1 MADKYN
7 EYLAVN
13 VLNEDRVVGF
23 PSHSPLAE
31 FRCANDRGV
40 VQVSYR
46 SLSRALKVH
55 SNLAK
60 HMLYD
65 FHHKQTAKKPGSV
78 HATYLIAGTCRPE
91 TSIQAN
97 EVNGHDA
104 EDSVMQSSPPF
115 RSSSMPQQEES
126 VEEDVAVKLLLLA
139 KEEDLE
145 EAKAR
150 FDEITSVHIYSLE
163 PTSLKD
169 LQVLSDCNR
178 EIRSKY
184 SSEDPLEAWKQYG
197 TIQNPNVKAC
207 NLLILFTIYT
217 DSIIEKIKS
226 QATASSR
233 TTTLAKDEKTSN
245 TKPGDDTKPS
255 RRASGSHTPQAE
267 EAATPSSKKTT
278 VKAPT
283 LKRDKSDIFKSF
295 AKSKAK
301 LITEDSAGSAGASSA
316 PESGEPSAAEDEPMK
331 DVSEDEQEDDFVL
344 VNSKD
349 TEVANRRSKAE
360 KAEREERLRK
370 MMEEED
376 EPMNDAPSVAGM
388 DDSQEQLLTQKTESQ
403 QSAEQEPEATTTVSG
418 GRRRGRRR
426 VMKKKTVKDE
436 EGYLVTKEE
445 PVWESFSEEEP
456 VAKKVKM
463 PTAAATTAKGK
474 KGGGGGKPGQGNI
487 MSFFSKK

>member
-1 MADKYN
+1 MADKYK

-23 PSHSPLAE
+23 PFHSPLTQS
-31 FRCANDRGV
+31 RRANRGV

-60 HMLYD
+60 QMLYD
-65 FHHKQTAKKPGSV
+65 FHRKQTAKKPGSV
-78 HATYLIAGTCRPE
+78 HATYLIAGTCRPD
-91 TSIQAN
+91 TPIQAN
-97 EVNGHDA
+97 EVNGHDG
-104 EDSVMQSSPPF
+104 EDRVMQSSPPF
-115 RSSSMPQQEES
+115 PSSSMPQQEES
-126 VEEDVAVKLLLLA
+126 VEEDVTVKLLLLA

-145 EAKAR
+145 AKVAPR
-150 FDEITSVHIYSLE
+150 PS
-163 PTSLKD
+163 
-169 LQVLSDCNR
+169 
-178 EIRSKY
+178 
-184 SSEDPLEAWKQYG
+184 
-197 TIQNPNVKAC
+197 
-207 NLLILFTIYT
+207 
-217 DSIIEKIKS
+217 
-226 QATASSR
+226 TA
-233 TTTLAKDEKTSN
+233 TLAKDEKTPN
-245 TKPGDDTKPS
+245 TKPGDDTKLS
-255 RRASGSHTPQAE
+255 RRASSSHTPQAD
-267 EAATPSSKKTT
+267 EATVPSSKKTT

-283 LKRDKSDIFKSF
+283 LKRDKSDVFKTF

-301 LITEDSAGSAGASSA
+301 LRTEDSAGSAGAPSA

-344 VNSKD
+344 VNSKE
-349 TEVANRRSKAE
+349 TEDANRRSKAE

-370 MMEEED
+370 MMEEEED
-376 EPMNDAPSVAGM
+376 EPMNDAPSIAGM
-388 DDSQEQLLTQKTESQ
+388 DDSQDQLLTQKTESQ
-403 QSAEQEPEATTTVSG
+403 QSAEQEPEATTTASG

-445 PVWESFSEEEP
+445 PVWESFSEDEP

-463 PTAAATTAKGK
+463 PTAVATTAKGK
-474 KGGGGGKPGQGNI
+474 KCGGGGKSGQGNI

>member
-1 MADKYN
+1 MADKYR

-13 VLNEDRVVGF
+13 VLNEDRV
-23 PSHSPLAE
+23 
-31 FRCANDRGV
+31 
-40 VQVSYR
+40 VSYR

-60 HMLYD
+60 QMLYD

-91 TSIQAN
+91 TPVQAN

-115 RSSSMPQQEES
+115 PSSSMPQQEES

-178 EIRSKY
+178 EIRSQY

-197 TIQNPNVKAC
+197 TIHNPNRRSNRRLPPPPAPV
-207 NLLILFTIYT
+207 
-217 DSIIEKIKS
+217 
-226 QATASSR
+226 ATTVASKVAPRPS
-233 TTTLAKDEKTSN
+233 TAALANDQKTSN
-245 TKPGDDTKPS
+245 TKPGDDTKLS

-278 VKAPT
+278 AKAPT
-283 LKRDKSDIFKSF
+283 LKRDKSDIFRSF

-301 LITEDSAGSAGASSA
+301 PRTEDSAGSAGASSA

-344 VNSKD
+344 VNSKE

-370 MMEEED
+370 MMEEEED
-376 EPMNDAPSVAGM
+376 EPMNDAPSIAGM

-403 QSAEQEPEATTTVSG
+403 QSAEQEPEATSTVSG

-445 PVWESFSEEEP
+445 PVWESFSEDEP

-463 PTAAATTAKGK
+463 PTAAATTTKGK